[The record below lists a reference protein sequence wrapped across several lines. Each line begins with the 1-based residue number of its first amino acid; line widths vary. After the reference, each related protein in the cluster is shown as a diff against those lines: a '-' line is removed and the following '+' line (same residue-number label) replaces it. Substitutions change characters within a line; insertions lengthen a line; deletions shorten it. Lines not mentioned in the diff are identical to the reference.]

1 MIKKKFFAAVV
12 GGILSLAVISG
23 CGNGFDNAS
32 SATTQG
38 ANGEKRELVFVNY
51 RDIRDLNPHLYA
63 GEMYAQSILYDTLVS
78 ITDDG
83 YKGCLAESWTIS
95 DDGKVYT
102 FKISDG
108 VRFSDG
114 TVCDANAILANFNAI
129 IENKER
135 HTWLEMMNL
144 LVGVSAPDSKTFV
157 IELKEPYYPMLTEL
171 GCIRPFAMISPN
183 SMIDGSTKNGVKSY
197 IGTGPYVLKEFATD
211 EYAIF
216 ERNEHY
222 WGKKPEI
229 ERLVVKVIPDNQTR
243 IMALESGEIDL
254 IFGKNM
260 LDADAISKYVKSD
273 KFKVALSEPTSTR
286 HIVLNTTN
294 DILKDTDVRR
304 ALQHATNRKAVSEG
318 VFYGLEQPTDTLY
331 SKTVPYCNIDLKPY
345 NYDPQKAESM
355 LDAAGWKKG
364 SDGIRERNG
373 QKLNLNLLY
382 NSDSVTEKTISEFL
396 QSEYLK
402 LGIKIN
408 IKGEEEQSYR
418 DNMKAGNFDMVFNI
432 CWGMPYDPQSSLS
445 AMRAPV
451 YGDYAAQQGLA
462 DKREIDEA
470 ITKILTTTEDTERK
484 ELYKYVLTRLHED
497 AVYIPLTFECNK
509 ALYTNTLKGVHF
521 GTDQYDVP
529 FADMHF

>member
-12 GGILSLAVISG
+12 GGILSLALISG
-23 CGNGFDNAS
+23 CGNGSDNAS
-32 SATTQG
+32 SASTQG

-102 FKISDG
+102 FKIRDG

-222 WGKKPEI
+222 
-229 ERLVVKVIPDNQTR
+229 
-243 IMALESGEIDL
+243 
-254 IFGKNM
+254 
-260 LDADAISKYVKSD
+260 
-273 KFKVALSEPTSTR
+273 
-286 HIVLNTTN
+286 
-294 DILKDTDVRR
+294 
-304 ALQHATNRKAVSEG
+304 
-318 VFYGLEQPTDTLY
+318 
-331 SKTVPYCNIDLKPY
+331 
-345 NYDPQKAESM
+345 
-355 LDAAGWKKG
+355 
-364 SDGIRERNG
+364 
-373 QKLNLNLLY
+373 
-382 NSDSVTEKTISEFL
+382 
-396 QSEYLK
+396 
-402 LGIKIN
+402 
-408 IKGEEEQSYR
+408 
-418 DNMKAGNFDMVFNI
+418 
-432 CWGMPYDPQSSLS
+432 
-445 AMRAPV
+445 
-451 YGDYAAQQGLA
+451 
-462 DKREIDEA
+462 
-470 ITKILTTTEDTERK
+470 
-484 ELYKYVLTRLHED
+484 
-497 AVYIPLTFECNK
+497 
-509 ALYTNTLKGVHF
+509 
-521 GTDQYDVP
+521 
-529 FADMHF
+529 